1 MILRIS
7 TAALLTATALA
18 AKQPV
23 AKPAVIAQPA
33 APSKPEEAA
42 PKPAP
47 LIGSEVNMRDLLFLA
62 HALDLGKS
70 LTYLAEQTARTNNPA
85 LKGYGDNHVKT
96 LAAQSAVLT
105 TVAEMRNIKAPAES
119 PTQKKLSEKLGKLEG
134 AKLQKALLDS
144 FIEVDERMIATYEL
158 GAKSP
163 DATIS
168 KFVEQTLPEARK
180 HLLDVQGMAGIAPQY
195 VERTT
200 PAAPAPIENAAP
212 AKPVV
217 TATPTKAAEPALTAP
232 AVKPLPTAVTAP
244 ATKPTAPAV
253 AATPANPPPSSAPIV
268 KAPPAKPAVPAPTKP
283 ALVIAPAN
291 PVVTAPPAPQPAK
304 PETKPTVIAEPP
316 EDVAPKTLEAA
327 PAKPAKPVFRT
338 NIPLQN

>member
-33 APSKPEEAA
+33 VPAKPDEAA

-85 LKGYGDNHVKT
+85 LKGYGDNLVKT

-180 HLLDVQGMAGIAPQY
+180 HLLVVQGMAGIAPQY

-217 TATPTKAAEPALTAP
+217 TVIKAAEPALPAP
-232 AVKPLPTAVTAP
+232 AVKPLPPAVTAP
-244 ATKPTAPAV
+244 ATKPTAPVV

-268 KAPPAKPAVPAPTKP
+268 NTAPAKPAVPAPTKP
-283 ALVIAPAN
+283 AVVIAPTN

-304 PETKPTVIAEPP
+304 PELKPAVIAEPP
-316 EDVAPKTLEAA
+316 E
-327 PAKPAKPVFRT
+327 R
-338 NIPLQN
+338 

>member
-7 TAALLTATALA
+7 TAALFAATALA
-18 AKQPV
+18 AKQPA

-33 APSKPEEAA
+33 VPSKPDEAA

-85 LKGYGDNHVKT
+85 LKGYGDNLVKT

-134 AKLQKALLDS
+134 PKLQKALLDS
-144 FIEVDERMIATYEL
+144 FIEVDEQMIATYEL

-180 HLLDVQGMAGIAPQY
+180 HLLVVQGMAGIAPQY

-200 PAAPAPIENAAP
+200 PAAPAPIEKAAP

-217 TATPTKAAEPALTAP
+217 TATPTKAAEPVLPAPTA
-232 AVKPLPTAVTAP
+232 KPLPPAVTAP
-244 ATKPTAPAV
+244 ATKLAAPVV
-253 AATPANPPPSSAPIV
+253 AATPANPPPSSAPIL
-268 KAPPAKPAVPAPTKP
+268 KSPPAKPAVPAPTKP
-283 ALVIAPAN
+283 EVVIAPEK
-291 PVVTAPPAPQPAK
+291 PVVTTPPAPPAK
-304 PETKPTVIAEPP
+304 PEPKPTVIAEPP

-327 PAKPAKPVFRT
+327 PTKPAKPAFRT

>member
-33 APSKPEEAA
+33 APSKPDEAA

-85 LKGYGDNHVKT
+85 LKGYGDNLVKT

-158 GAKSP
+158 GAKSA

-180 HLLDVQGMAGIAPQY
+180 HLLVVQGMAGIAPQY
-195 VERTT
+195 VER
-200 PAAPAPIENAAP
+200 AAPAET
-212 AKPVV
+212 
-217 TATPTKAAEPALTAP
+217 TA
-232 AVKPLPTAVTAP
+232 
-244 ATKPTAPAV
+244 
-253 AATPANPPPSSAPIV
+253 
-268 KAPPAKPAVPAPTKP
+268 PAKPAVARLLLPAPS
-283 ALVIAPAN
+283 
-291 PVVTAPPAPQPAK
+291 
-304 PETKPTVIAEPP
+304 
-316 EDVAPKTLEAA
+316 
-327 PAKPAKPVFRT
+327 R
-338 NIPLQN
+338 

>member
-33 APSKPEEAA
+33 VPAKPEEAA

-85 LKGYGDNHVKT
+85 LKGYGDNLVKT

-158 GAKSP
+158 GAKSA

-180 HLLDVQGMAGIAPQY
+180 HLLVVQGMAGIAPQY

-212 AKPVV
+212 SKPVV
-217 TATPTKAAEPALTAP
+217 TAAKAAEPVLPTP
-232 AVKPLPTAVTAP
+232 AGKPLPTAVTAP
-244 ATKPTAPAV
+244 ATKPAV
-253 AATPANPPPSSAPIV
+253 PVVATLPANPPPSSAPIV

-283 ALVIAPAN
+283 AVVIAPAS

-304 PETKPTVIAEPP
+304 PEPKPAVIAEPP

-327 PAKPAKPVFRT
+327 PTKPAKPAFRT

>member
-180 HLLDVQGMAGIAPQY
+180 HLLVVQGMAGIAPQY
-195 VERTT
+195 VER
-200 PAAPAPIENAAP
+200 AAPAET
-212 AKPVV
+212 
-217 TATPTKAAEPALTAP
+217 TA
-232 AVKPLPTAVTAP
+232 
-244 ATKPTAPAV
+244 
-253 AATPANPPPSSAPIV
+253 
-268 KAPPAKPAVPAPTKP
+268 PAKPAVARLLLPAPS
-283 ALVIAPAN
+283 
-291 PVVTAPPAPQPAK
+291 
-304 PETKPTVIAEPP
+304 
-316 EDVAPKTLEAA
+316 
-327 PAKPAKPVFRT
+327 R
-338 NIPLQN
+338 

>member
-33 APSKPEEAA
+33 VPAKPDEAA

-85 LKGYGDNHVKT
+85 LKGYGDNLVKT
-96 LAAQSAVLT
+96 LAAQSALLT

-180 HLLDVQGMAGIAPQY
+180 HLLVVQGMAGIAPQY

-200 PAAPAPIENAAP
+200 PAAPVPIENAAP

-217 TATPTKAAEPALTAP
+217 TATPTKAAEHALTAP
-232 AVKPLPTAVTAP
+232 AVKPLPVAVTAP
-244 ATKPTAPAV
+244 ATKLAAPVV

-283 ALVIAPAN
+283 TVVIVPAN
-291 PVVTAPPAPQPAK
+291 PVVTAPPAPTPAK
-304 PETKPTVIAEPP
+304 PEPKPAVIAEPP

-327 PAKPAKPVFRT
+327 PTKPAKPAFRT